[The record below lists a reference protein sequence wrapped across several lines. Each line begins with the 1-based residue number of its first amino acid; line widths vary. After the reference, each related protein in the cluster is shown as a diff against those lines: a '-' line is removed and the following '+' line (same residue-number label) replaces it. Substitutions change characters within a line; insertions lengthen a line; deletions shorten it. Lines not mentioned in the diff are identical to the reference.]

1 MSVNVGTAVAYLDLN
16 MTAFNSGLQQ
26 AQSALQTFQS
36 DTTSTGQKL
45 MSAGGVISNVGSSLT
60 RNLTTPIANAGKEI
74 VSFGATFDKSMSN
87 VKSVMQPTTQEF
99 EDLRQSAM
107 DWGGKTVYTAD
118 EAAQAL
124 YYMGL
129 AGWET
134 EESIAALGGV
144 LNLAAAG
151 QLDLGQ
157 TSDIVTDSMTA
168 LHLSADGVSEG
179 VNSADWYVNLLA
191 ATMANS
197 NTTVDKLGESFRYVA
212 SAVGGIESPMYS
224 AEDAARDTAFTLGIL
239 ANNGIKSSQAGTTLR
254 RVILNLEKPTETVQK
269 GLDGLN
275 LSLEDVDMTT
285 NGVKGVID
293 KFRGSVRDLLPY
305 LDEEQLAHL
314 QVAEGVSEED
324 AQMQLYNQTMELV
337 QQGVIDTTQQQ
348 VLMNIA
354 QVSGAYAVAGLTALV
369 MTEQES
375 YDDLYNTLLN
385 SNEQFVKHGEE
396 IYTISEAYSLWGD
409 EIYNNSEQFEILG
422 AAEGMAEVQMDN
434 LQGSWVRFTSA
445 LDTTKILLSDLI
457 KNELRSIVD
466 RLTELV
472 DWFNKLDKEQ
482 QKNILKWGLIVAAIG
497 PVLMIFGSLLRSIG
511 LIAEGFSIIHGVL
524 TPLFDMI
531 RLVNSG
537 WEGMALLIGG
547 ENTGLV
553 NAIIKLGG
561 HLGWIVALI
570 ALVVVAIVDL
580 WKNNEEFRENVIR
593 IWDAIVSF
601 LKSAWDTI
609 QPIFETLLNLFFE
622 IAKAIEPIIATLVKV
637 LAPVLEVILGVVG
650 SILELIA
657 PIVEIAANLLIPMIQ
672 SIGAA
677 LEALSPI
684 LEFVGNL
691 ISVLV
696 ELIGTGLVFVF
707 ESLGAIL
714 KSIATGIKDAWE
726 KTFGW
731 IMDMVQKF
739 VDWIEGLWIVK
750 IVKEAADLIGEAF
763 KDIKIGFSGSHKN
776 GLAYVPYDGY
786 VAELHKG
793 ERVLTAEENQQY
805 NNGSGGNG
813 TTINFYSNEKIDE
826 YVAARELRRTMHDIE
841 LGLV

>member
-1 MSVNVGTAVAYLDLN
+1 VSVNVGTAVAYLDLN

-45 MSAGGVISNVGSSLT
+45 MSAGGVITNVGSSLT
-60 RNLTTPIANAGKEI
+60 RNLTMPIANAGKEI
-74 VSFGATFDKSMSN
+74 VNFGATFDKSMSN

-224 AEDAARDTAFTLGIL
+224 AEDAARDTAFALGIL

-305 LDEEQLAHL
+305 LDEEQIAHL
-314 QVAEGVSEED
+314 QVDEGVSEED

-354 QVSGAYAVAGLTALV
+354 QVSGAYAVAGLTSLV
-369 MTEQES
+369 MTQQES

-396 IYTISEAYSLWGD
+396 IYTISEAYSIWGD

-457 KNELRSIVD
+457 KNELRGIVD

-472 DWFNKLDKEQ
+472 EWFNKLDKEQ
-482 QKNILKWGLIVAAIG
+482 QKNILKWGLIIAAIG

-511 LIAEGFSIIHGVL
+511 LIAEGFGLLSPLIHTVTTILGQLHAEGSILHGVL
-524 TPLFDMI
+524 GLLQQGISALFSPM
-531 RLVNSG
+531 
-537 WEGMALLIGG
+537 
-547 ENTGLV
+547 T
-553 NAIIKLGG
+553 
-561 HLGWIVALI
+561 GWIALI
-570 ALVVVAIVDL
+570 ALVIVAVIDL
-580 WKNNEEFRENVIR
+580 WRNNEEFRDDVIR
-593 IWDAIVSF
+593 IWETISSF
-601 LKSAWDTI
+601 IKGAWDSI
-609 QPIFETLLNLFFE
+609 KPIFETLLDLFFE
-622 IAKAIEPIIATLVKV
+622 IAKAIEPIISTLVSV

-650 SILELIA
+650 FILE
-657 PIVEIAANLLIPMIQ
+657 V
-672 SIGAA
+672 
-677 LEALSPI
+677 LSP
-684 LEFVGNL
+684 L
-691 ISVLV
+691 IEVIASVLV
-696 ELIGTGLVFVF
+696 PVIEVIGEALKIISPVIEFIADLVGTFV
-707 ESLGAIL
+707 SLVLEPLVVIL
-714 KSIATGIKDAWE
+714 DGIATMLKGLADGIKEWWGGVID
-726 KTFGW
+726 W
-731 IMDMVQKF
+731 ITDKVDKF
-739 VDWIEGLWIVK
+739 VDWWNNLAVVK
-750 IVKEAADLIGEAF
+750 AVKSIFDGIGELF
-763 KDIKIGFSGSHKN
+763 SGGGLKIFSGSHKD

-793 ERVLTAEENQQY
+793 ERVLTSDENKDY
-805 NNGSGGNG
+805 SNGSVGNG

-826 YVAARELRRTMHDIE
+826 YVAARELKRTMHDIE